1 VRSVQNSNT
10 CWTPLDTLSR
20 LPKGH
25 NGFLALGKRR
35 NDLGYSMKMT
45 PKFLR
50 VTLGATVGAVLWAGC
65 ASNRPGNATSG
76 GKAIVLDS
84 QEDLT
89 RPHIDTHPE
98 WRLGVNMSFPN
109 PPYAYPRPSD
119 LGTAVGQPE
128 I

>member
-1 VRSVQNSNT
+1 M
-10 CWTPLDTLSR
+10 
-20 LPKGH
+20 GH

-35 NDLGYSMKMT
+35 RDLGYSMKTT
-45 PKFLR
+45 PEILR
-50 VTLGATVGAVLWAGC
+50 VALGATVGALLWAGC
-65 ASNRPGNATSG
+65 ASNRPAPENASSRA
-76 GKAIVLDS
+76 KPIVLDA

-98 WRLGVNMSFPN
+98 WRLGMNMAFPN

-128 I
+128 L